1 MAGPCCVRTPVRVPL
16 WEMEP
21 GRWVQPQLGGRA
33 LERRSGSD
41 VILKLVSFP
50 CSRLFQNVPLGESPT
65 FGRSYPPL
73 WLRFSPLPVSALEA
87 RGSGPVCPLGLP
99 TPPARPALGPPSLP
113 HNVGCEVSLGTLG

>member
-41 VILKLVSFP
+41 VILKLVSF
-50 CSRLFQNVPLGESPT
+50 SLLT
-65 FGRSYPPL
+65 
-73 WLRFSPLPVSALEA
+73 ALSE
-87 RGSGPVCPLGLP
+87 CPLGRVSHLWSVLP
-99 TPPARPALGPPSLP
+99 SSLAAFLATSRL
-113 HNVGCEVSLGTLG
+113 CT